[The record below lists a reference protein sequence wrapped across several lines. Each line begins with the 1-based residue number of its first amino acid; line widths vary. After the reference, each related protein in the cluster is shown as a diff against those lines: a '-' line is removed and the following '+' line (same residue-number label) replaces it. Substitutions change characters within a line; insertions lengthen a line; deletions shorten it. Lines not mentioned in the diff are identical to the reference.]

1 MPLTDDQK
9 ALLRLLAQ
17 REDGYEDIGALMGLS
32 VDDVRGRV
40 RKALA
45 ELDADPER
53 PVTGPAAPGD
63 METAVVPAAA
73 EPTVAS
79 APSEPTAAS
88 GAPSATAGAAPR
100 PTPPPATPP
109 RAPRTAR
116 SLPPLRI
123 PHLPHSSER
132 RRLAVLAGGVI
143 ALIAAVVIVVVLVS
157 GGGGSGS
164 STPTSPSEASNL
176 ESKKLTQAVLEPVS
190 GGSGEGRALLGTL
203 GKEVVLEVVA
213 KGLSPSAAGES
224 YAIWLYHS
232 PKLALRIGAVKVDKS
247 GGLAVRLPIPSE
259 LLAYIAG
266 GAFGQIYV
274 SATPEAAYKAEVAK
288 AKAENRLPAYIGT
301 TVLRGEITGPAI
313 HTTGSKGR

>member
-53 PVTGPAAPGD
+53 PVAGPAAPGD
-63 METAVVPAAA
+63 METAVAPAAA

-79 APSEPTAAS
+79 APSKPTAAS
-88 GAPSATAGAAPR
+88 GAPGATAGAAPR
-100 PTPPPATPP
+100 PTPPPATP
-109 RAPRTAR
+109 RTAR

-123 PHLPHSSER
+123 PRLPHSSER

-157 GGGGSGS
+157 GGGSSGS

-213 KGLSPSAAGES
+213 KGLAPSAAGES

-301 TVLRGEITGPAI
+301 TVLHGEITGPAI